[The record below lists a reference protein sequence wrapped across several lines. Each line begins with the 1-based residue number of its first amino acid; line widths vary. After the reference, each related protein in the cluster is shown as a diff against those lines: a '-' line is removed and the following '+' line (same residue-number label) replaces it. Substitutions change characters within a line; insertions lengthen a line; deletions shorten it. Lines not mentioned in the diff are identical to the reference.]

1 MKLKSLL
8 KRIKIIVFVFR
19 QYIYIRSTF
28 SHFFAYPVH
37 FARVI
42 RIPRYLRE
50 RAKFKLGGG
59 IISHTYPITNDYDN
73 SAGTASGHYFH
84 QDLLVAQFIF
94 EANPKTHI
102 DIGSRIDGF
111 VAHVAAF
118 RKIKIF
124 DIRMLP
130 DCGHPNIEFHQEDL
144 MLWDV
149 GNEITD
155 SLSCLHTIEH
165 FGLGRYGD
173 SINPR
178 GHIIGLENLVKM
190 LAPNGTIYISFPIGK
205 TNEVHFNAHR
215 VFHPKDIFSWA
226 PSSLELMRF
235 DFIDDYGQLHKDFDV
250 LNSNLVIN
258 HGCGIYTFK
267 KTSLRKVQV

>member
-1 MKLKSLL
+1 MKFKLLL
-8 KRIKIIVFVFR
+8 KRIKFIVFFFR
-19 QYIYIRSTF
+19 KYLFIRSIA
-28 SHFFAYPVH
+28 SYFFGYPFQ
-37 FARVI
+37 FAKVN
-42 RIPRYLRE
+42 RIPRYLSE
-50 RAKFKLGGG
+50 RSKFKSAGG
-59 IISHTYPITNDYDN
+59 IISYTYPITTDYNN
-73 SAGTASGHYFH
+73 SAGSTSGHYFH

-130 DCGHPNIEFHQEDL
+130 ECGHPNIEFHQADV

-178 GHIIGLENLVKM
+178 GHITGLENLVKM
-190 LAPNGTIYISFPIGK
+190 LAPNGTIYISFPIGN

-215 VFHPKDIFSWA
+215 VFHPRDIFSWA
-226 PSSLELMRF
+226 PNSLELLRF
-235 DFIDDYGQLHKDFDV
+235 DFIDDYGQLHKGFDV
-250 LNSNLVIN
+250 LNDDLVIN

-267 KTSLRKVQV
+267 KSSFGKV

>member
-1 MKLKSLL
+1 MRFKEILKKFPVTIFIYRKLHVNNRIVLL
-8 KRIKIIVFVFR
+8 GLLPMRINQIPGIKKFLADRI
-19 QYIYIRSTF
+19 TF
-28 SHFFAYPVH
+28 
-37 FARVI
+37 
-42 RIPRYLRE
+42 
-50 RAKFKLGGG
+50 KKLGG

-118 RKIKIF
+118 RTIKVF

-190 LAPNGTIYISFPIGK
+190 LAPN
-205 TNEVHFNAHR
+205 
-215 VFHPKDIFSWA
+215 
-226 PSSLELMRF
+226 
-235 DFIDDYGQLHKDFDV
+235 
-250 LNSNLVIN
+250 
-258 HGCGIYTFK
+258 
-267 KTSLRKVQV
+267 